1 MVLFVR
7 EKQLQKGR
15 PIMIRIVA
23 ALILGLFVV
32 SAHGEEQTA
41 RQFLQSIYG
50 SYTGENEGGPPLDN
64 ASLGRYFTPELA
76 ALIKA
81 DSDQAAARGE
91 VPMMNGDP
99 FIDAQEWKISGLK
112 IVVEEPKPGFAT
124 GIVTFR
130 NYERAD
136 EIRLD
141 LLRLAEG
148 WRIADIHA
156 PSGGLR
162 ALYGR

>member
-1 MVLFVR
+1 
-7 EKQLQKGR
+7 
-15 PIMIRIVA
+15 MIRLLAVLAFALFA
-23 ALILGLFVV
+23 A
-32 SAHGEEQTA
+32 SSQAQEQTA
-41 RQFLQSIYG
+41 QQFLQSLYG

-64 ASLGRYFTPELA
+64 ASLGTYFTPELA
-76 ALIKA
+76 ELIKA
-81 DSDQAAARGE
+81 DSDQASARGD

-99 FIDAQEWKISGLK
+99 FIDAQEWKITGLK
-112 IVVEEPKPGFAT
+112 IVVEEPKPGFAAAV
-124 GIVTFR
+124 VTFR
-130 NYERAD
+130 NYDRAE

-141 LLRLAEG
+141 LLKLAGG

>member
-1 MVLFVR
+1 
-7 EKQLQKGR
+7 
-15 PIMIRIVA
+15 MIRILAVLA
-23 ALILGLFVV
+23 FALFAV
-32 SAHGEEQTA
+32 SAPAGEQTA
-41 RQFLQSIYG
+41 QQFLQSIYG
-50 SYTGENEGGPPLDN
+50 SYSGENEGGPLLDT
-64 ASLGRYFTPELA
+64 ASLGKYFTPELA

-91 VPMMNGDP
+91 VPMMDGDP
-99 FIDAQEWKISGLK
+99 FIDAQEWKIAGLK
-112 IVVEEPKPGFAT
+112 IAVEEPKPGFAI

-130 NYERAD
+130 NYDRAA

-141 LLRLAEG
+141 LLKLAEG

-156 PSGGLR
+156 PSGGLL